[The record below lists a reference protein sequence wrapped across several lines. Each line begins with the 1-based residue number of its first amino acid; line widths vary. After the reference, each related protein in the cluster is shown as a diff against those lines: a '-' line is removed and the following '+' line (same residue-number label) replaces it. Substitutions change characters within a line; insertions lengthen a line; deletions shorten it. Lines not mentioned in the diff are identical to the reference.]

1 MRASPPVIGMSWYDP
16 ALGVMAL
23 VSASLLGWEV
33 LLTRLASL
41 RYHFHFGHLA
51 VSNGLLGIGIAG
63 VILAVTQRHW
73 QDTWER
79 WLTRLCA
86 GYSASLVVA
95 AAVLWAL
102 PVHRGSMGIEGTI
115 SFVTFGLASAL
126 PFFLGGGA
134 IGLLLSVR
142 PKNVHRLYSV
152 DLIAAGLGCL
162 GVVFALPWLGAGGMV
177 ALFVVMALIA
187 TAISAPPLRKPLAVA
202 ILPLMVMIPKADDA
216 WPAPSK
222 VTGEVLSSTWTSL
235 SRVDVVTVDSATIR
249 ARGAAAPH
257 VPLPEQVEIMQDGSA
272 STLLSN
278 FTAHPE
284 ALALLDQSLF
294 TAAAQIQTKPSVLVI
309 GFGGGDDVW
318 AALHRGAASVDAVDL
333 NAAVLAAHEVVRP
346 QWSSGWIND
355 PRVSV
360 SISEGRSH
368 LMRTQGLYDRVQ
380 LTGIDTWAALASG
393 AYMLAE
399 NYLYTTESF
408 QLMLDHLAPGGILQ
422 ITRMAAEMETLRVL
436 TQVHTALGGKNTD
449 EFARSVVVLGS
460 VDSQVATLV
469 RPDGFTDQ
477 QIDAL
482 GRWAQS
488 AGISIL
494 HLPGQAH
501 TGLISTFVR
510 SPDKVG
516 FIDSFPRNI
525 APTTDDSPYFFN
537 FTRWSRPAIA
547 ASTIRE
553 PTHISQGNP
562 MFVVAHLVWST
573 AVAAFFLLLA
583 VRRTDGP
590 GLGRGW
596 LYFGGIGLG
605 FILLELTLIQKLT
618 LLLGHPMRALSV
630 TLAALLLASGV
641 GSLLAKRVRS
651 VGWVGFGVAL
661 WVVTAVAALPTIEA
675 LCQAAP
681 LPLRVLAALVLIL
694 PLGLLL
700 GIPFAWGLHRIGA
713 NRTPMAW
720 AVNAFFTVIGAGVS
734 VVLSMNLGFTMV
746 WILGAACYG
755 VALGLGR
762 IEA

>member
-1 MRASPPVIGMSWYDP
+1 
-16 ALGVMAL
+16 MAL
-23 VSASLLGWEV
+23 ISASLLGWEV

-63 VILAVTQRHW
+63 VVLAITRKHW
-73 QDTWER
+73 QGAWQA
-79 WLTRLCA
+79 WLARLCG
-86 GYSASLVVA
+86 GYAVSLVLA
-95 AAVLWAL
+95 ACVLWSL
-102 PVHRGSMGIEGTI
+102 PVHRGSMDIEGTS
-115 SFVTFGLASAL
+115 SFVIFGLASAV

-134 IGLLLSVR
+134 IGLLLSAR
-142 PKNVHRLYSV
+142 PERVYRLYGV
-152 DLIAAGLGCL
+152 DLIAAGAGCL
-162 GVVFALPWLGAGGMV
+162 GLVFALPWLGASGMV
-177 ALFVVMALIA
+177 ALFIVMALTA
-187 TAISAPPLRKPLAVA
+187 TALCSPPLRIPLAVT
-202 ILPLMVMIPKADDA
+202 ILPLLVATPMADDL

-222 VTGEVLSSTWTSL
+222 VVGQVLSSTWTSL
-235 SRVDVVTVDSATIR
+235 SRVDVVTVDAATIR
-249 ARGAAAPH
+249 ARGTSAPRA
-257 VPLPEQVEIMQDGSA
+257 PLPEQVEIMQDGSA

-278 FTAHPE
+278 FTDHPD

-294 TAAAQIQTKPSVLVI
+294 TAAAQIQTEPSVLVI

-318 AALHRGAASVDAVDL
+318 AALHRGATSVEAVDL
-333 NAAVLAAHEVVRP
+333 NAAVLDAHQKVRP
-346 QWSSGWIND
+346 QWSAGWIED

-360 SISEGRSH
+360 FVSEGRSH
-368 LMRTQGLYDRVQ
+368 LMRTQKQYDRVQ

-422 ITRMAAEMETLRVL
+422 ITRMAAEMESLRVL
-436 TQVHTALGGKNTD
+436 TQIHAALGQEAKD
-449 EFARSVVVLGS
+449 SFAQSVVVLGS

-469 RPDGFTDQ
+469 RPEGFTSP
-477 QIDAL
+477 QILAL
-482 GRWAQS
+482 ERWAQS

-494 HLPGQAH
+494 HLPGQAQ
-501 TGLISTFVR
+501 TGLISTFIR
-510 SPDKVG
+510 SPDKSD
-516 FIDSFPRNI
+516 FIESFPRNI

-537 FTRWSRPAIA
+537 FTRWSRPAVA
-547 ASTIRE
+547 AQTIRE

-562 MFVVAHLVWST
+562 MFVAAHLAWST
-573 AVAAFFLLLA
+573 GVAGLFLLLA

-596 LYFGGIGLG
+596 LYFGGVGLG

-630 TLAALLLASGV
+630 TLAALLLASGI

-651 VGWVGFGVAL
+651 VGWIAFTIAL
-661 WVVTAVAALPTIEA
+661 WVGAAVAALPTIEA
-675 LCQAAP
+675 LGQGVP
-681 LPLRVLAALVLIL
+681 LTLRVLLALILIL

-700 GIPFAWGLHRIGA
+700 GIPFAWGLHRIGPE
-713 NRTPMAW
+713 RTPMAW
-720 AVNAFFTVIGAGVS
+720 AVNAFFTVIGAGLS

-755 VALGLGR
+755 LALGLGR
-762 IEA
+762 LKS

>member
-1 MRASPPVIGMSWYDP
+1 
-16 ALGVMAL
+16 MAL
-23 VSASLLGWEV
+23 ISGSLLGWEV

-63 VILAVTQRHW
+63 VMLAITRRHW
-73 QDTWER
+73 QGVWER
-79 WLTRLCA
+79 WLTGLCV
-86 GYSASLVVA
+86 GYALSLVVA
-95 AAVLWAL
+95 AVVLWAL
-102 PVHRGSMGIEGTI
+102 PVHRGSMGMEGTA
-115 SFVTFGLASAL
+115 SFVIFGLASAL

-134 IGLLLSVR
+134 IGLLLSAHSEA
-142 PKNVHRLYSV
+142 VHRLYGV

-162 GVVFALPWLGAGGMV
+162 GVVFLLPWLGAGGLV
-177 ALFVVMALIA
+177 VLFIAMALIA
-187 TAISAPPLRKPLAVA
+187 TAISAPALRKPLAVA
-202 ILPLMVMIPKADDA
+202 ILPLLMMLPKADHA

-222 VTGEVLSSTWTSL
+222 VTGTVLSSTWTSL
-235 SRVDVVTVDSATIR
+235 SRVDVVTVDTATIR
-249 ARGAAAPH
+249 ARGTAPPNAP
-257 VPLPEQVEIMQDGSA
+257 VPEQVEIMQDGSA

-278 FTAHPE
+278 FTEHPE
-284 ALALLDQSLF
+284 SLSLLDQSLF
-294 TAAAQIQTKPSVLVI
+294 TAAAQIQTDPSVLVI

-333 NAAVLAAHEVVRP
+333 NAAVLAAHQVVRP
-346 QWSSGWIND
+346 KWSAGWIDD

-360 SISEGRSH
+360 SVAEGRSH
-368 LMRTQGLYDRVQ
+368 LMRTQTRYDRVQ

-408 QLMLDHLAPGGILQ
+408 RLMLDHLELGGILQ

-436 TQVHTALGGKNTD
+436 TQVHAALD
-449 EFARSVVVLGS
+449 QAAQDSFSRSVIVLGS

-469 RPDGFTDQ
+469 RPAGFTDVQ
-477 QIDAL
+477 VDAL
-482 GRWAQS
+482 SRWAWS
-488 AGISIL
+488 AGIEIL

-501 TGLISTFVR
+501 TGLISTFIHA
-510 SPDKVG
+510 PDKAE
-516 FIDSFPRNI
+516 FIEAFPRNI

-537 FTRWSRPAIA
+537 FTRWSRPSVA
-547 ASTIRE
+547 ARTIRE

-573 AVAAFFLLLA
+573 AVAGLFLLLA

-605 FILLELTLIQKLT
+605 FILLELSLIQKLT

-651 VGWVGFGVAL
+651 VGWVGLGVAL
-661 WVVTAVAALPTIEA
+661 WVVTAVAALPSIEA

-681 LPLRVLAALVLIL
+681 LSLRVLAALVLIL

-713 NRTPMAW
+713 DRTPMAW

-746 WILGAACYG
+746 WVLGAACYG
-755 VALGLGR
+755 VAVGLGR

>member
-63 VILAVTQRHW
+63 VVLAITHSHW
-73 QDTWER
+73 KDTWER

-86 GYSASLVVA
+86 GYSISLIVA
-95 AAVLWAL
+95 ATVLWTL
-102 PVHRGSMGIEGTI
+102 PVHRGSMDIQGTS
-115 SFVTFGLASAL
+115 SFVIFGLASAL

-134 IGLLLSVR
+134 IGLLLSAR
-142 PKNVHRLYSV
+142 PKNVYRLYAV

-162 GVVFALPWLGAGGMV
+162 AVVLALPWLGAGGMV

-202 ILPLMVMIPKADDA
+202 ILPLLVMIPKADDA

-222 VTGEVLSSTWTSL
+222 VVGSVLSSTWTSL
-235 SRVDVVTVDSATIR
+235 SRVDVVTVDTATIR

-257 VPLPEQVEIMQDGSA
+257 APLPEQVEIMQDGSA

-278 FTAHPE
+278 FTAQPE

-346 QWSSGWIND
+346 QWSSGWLND

-360 SISEGRSH
+360 SVAEGRSH
-368 LMRTQGLYDRVQ
+368 LMRTQERYDRVQ

-408 QLMLDHLAPGGILQ
+408 QLMLDHLEPGGILQ

-436 TQVHTALGGKNTD
+436 TQVHAALDGKATGS
-449 EFARSVVVLGS
+449 FSKSVVVLGS

-469 RPDGFTDQ
+469 RPEGFTRPQ
-477 QIDAL
+477 VLAL
-482 GRWAQS
+482 EHWAKS
-488 AGISIL
+488 AGITIL

-501 TGLISTFVR
+501 TGLISTFIR
-510 SPDKVG
+510 APDKAE
-516 FIDSFPRNI
+516 FIEAFPRNI
-525 APTTDDSPYFFN
+525 APTSDDSPYFFN
-537 FTRWSRPAIA
+537 FTRWSRPAVA
-547 ASTIRE
+547 ARTIRE

-562 MFVVAHLVWST
+562 MFVVAHLAWS
-573 AVAAFFLLLA
+573 AVVAGLFLLVA
-583 VRRTDGP
+583 VGRADGP
-590 GLGRGW
+590 KLGRGW
-596 LYFGGIGLG
+596 LYFGGVGLG

-651 VGWVGFGVAL
+651 VGWVGIAVAL
-661 WVVTAVAALPTIEA
+661 WVATAVAALPTIEA
-675 LCQAAP
+675 VGQAAP
-681 LPLRVLAALVLIL
+681 LPLRVLLALILIL

-700 GIPFAWGLHRIGA
+700 GIPFAWGLHRIGPE
-713 NRTPMAW
+713 RTPLAW

-762 IEA
+762 FKA